1 MARRPT
7 VPRMRSAA
15 SPAVSRARAYCCA
28 ACAAAAC
35 SRCGRRSA
43 SARAAADTAHPG
55 RTAMTTLNTRPFDS
69 RTAFD
74 TAVAQR
80 LGQALA
86 AAGPSAVM
94 LSGGTTPLP
103 AYRALG
109 SRTLPHD
116 ERLHILFSDE
126 RYVPS
131 DSEASNYHRTLPLLD
146 TLALPPQQ
154 LLRVRTELP
163 LEQAAQEYEQALA
176 SLLKSGI
183 RITLGLLGLG
193 ADGHTASLFSAADL
207 ERASGHLA
215 IAVHRPD
222 EMSAVSVTPD
232 FLSRVGEPLFVV
244 AGSGKEDAVHALLA
258 QDPRLTAWRAVQ
270 ACPQVELWLHTAEH
284 A

>member
-1 MARRPT
+1 
-7 VPRMRSAA
+7 
-15 SPAVSRARAYCCA
+15 
-28 ACAAAAC
+28 
-35 SRCGRRSA
+35 
-43 SARAAADTAHPG
+43 
-55 RTAMTTLNTRPFDS
+55 MTTLTTRPFDS

-131 DSEASNYHRTLPLLD
+131 DSEASNYHRTRPLLD

-163 LEQAAQEYEQALA
+163 LEQAAADYERALA
-176 SLLKSGI
+176 ALLSSGVHVG
-183 RITLGLLGLG
+183 LGLLGLG
-193 ADGHTASLFSAADL
+193 ADGHTCSLFTPQDL
-207 ERASGHLA
+207 TRARGHYA
-215 IAVHRPD
+215 IAVQRPD
-222 EMSAVSVTPD
+222 GMAAVSVTPE
-232 FLSRVGEPLFVV
+232 LLATVREPLFVV
-244 AGSGKEDAVHALLA
+244 AGEGKQASLERLMAGDAA
-258 QDPRLTAWRAVQ
+258 LTAWRAVQ
-270 ACPQVELWLHTAEH
+270 GCSAVELWVA
-284 A
+284 